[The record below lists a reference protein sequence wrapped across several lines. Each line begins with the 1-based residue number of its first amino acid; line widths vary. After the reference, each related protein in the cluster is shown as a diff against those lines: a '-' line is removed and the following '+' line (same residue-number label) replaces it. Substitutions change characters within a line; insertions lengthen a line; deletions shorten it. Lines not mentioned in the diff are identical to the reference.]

1 MQKMQ
6 QAGRICQ
13 QAKTEQG
20 NISLKLIGFLGLSP
34 IVLLMFITVVMYW
47 PMSTTPA
54 SAPRDVEPSKVEKKV
69 YGIVKGDT
77 GQYVEIS
84 QVEDTGEVYC
94 IDIELLAEPEVNT
107 TVVRWTKIV
116 CQECAV
122 IFEKY
127 GVNRDISVRA
137 SHSGTLHGTTSY
149 SQDTGEFTYQKA
161 QDPGT

>member
-6 QAGRICQ
+6 QVGRICR
-13 QAKTEQG
+13 QAKREQG

-34 IVLLMFITVVMYW
+34 MVVLMFITVVMYW
-47 PMSTTPA
+47 PASTTPA
-54 SAPRDVEPSKVEKKV
+54 STPRDVEPSKVKKKV
-69 YGIVKGDT
+69 YGIVKGDI

-94 IDIELLAEPEVNT
+94 IDIELLAEPESNT
-107 TVVRWTKIV
+107 TAVKWTKIV

-137 SHSGTLHGTTSY
+137 SYSGTLYVTTCY
-149 SQDTGEFTYQKA
+149 GQDTGEFQYQKA
-161 QDPGT
+161 Q